1 MTRSCQPSCCQPPKR
16 IFLGVSVHHSDQSEG
31 VWCQQVFRET
41 ETLRKA
47 TLNLRRLQDSGFQGR
62 VCAGAGGVTSPVR
75 SLGTVRCQ
83 VSGTWAGALCSGWQN
98 GGCWRRRSVGRRLS
112 PDLDL
117 DHPLR
122 RLFQRKHISFRRVT
136 GTSSATG
143 KRRAAASEAGGGSA
157 LTPRGAAGLH
167 PGAPA
172 LVSDSP
178 AVMLPREN
186 SLDPGKVLPVL
197 HCCS

>member
-16 IFLGVSVHHSDQSEG
+16 IFLGVSVHHSDQSEE

-75 SLGTVRCQ
+75 SLGT
-83 VSGTWAGALCSGWQN
+83 GTVPGQRHLGRSIVLRVAERRVLEKEKCWAPALTGAA
-98 GGCWRRRSVGRRLS
+98 
-112 PDLDL
+112 L

-136 GTSSATG
+136 GTSSA
-143 KRRAAASEAGGGSA
+143 SDAGG
-157 LTPRGAAGLH
+157 
-167 PGAPA
+167 
-172 LVSDSP
+172 
-178 AVMLPREN
+178 
-186 SLDPGKVLPVL
+186 VLL
-197 HCCS
+197 